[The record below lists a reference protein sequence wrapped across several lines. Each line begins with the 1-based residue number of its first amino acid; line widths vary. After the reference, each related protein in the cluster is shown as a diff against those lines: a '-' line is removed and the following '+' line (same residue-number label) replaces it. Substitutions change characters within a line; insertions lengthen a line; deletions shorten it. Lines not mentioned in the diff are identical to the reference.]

1 MLLSLEKQ
9 FLMIHVPKTG
19 GTSAAKA
26 LDQWVVHPPQDKFN
40 KILCRL
46 HLRKDPAKFMLRVHG
61 GLRYAEKV
69 LPADLMPRLFKFAF
83 VRNPWDR
90 LVSEYSFVIDR
101 VIHPRHKEVK
111 ALPDFH
117 SYLEYEKFRARG
129 RSQAD
134 MLRGADGKLGM
145 DYVGRFENLRGDFAE
160 ACRRF
165 GVDAEL
171 PHLNKTKHRDFR
183 EYYDDRS
190 RDFVA
195 KHWRD
200 EIELFEYEW

>member
-19 GTSAAKA
+19 GTSAARA
-26 LDQWVVHPPQDKFN
+26 LDQWVLHPPQDKLN
-40 KILCRL
+40 KVLCRL

-61 GLRYAEKV
+61 GLRYACKV
-69 LPADLMPRLFKFAF
+69 LPEDLPAKLFKFAF

-90 LVSEYSFVIDR
+90 LVSEYSFVCDR
-101 VIHPRHKEVK
+101 EIHPRHKEVK

-117 SYLEYEKFRARG
+117 AYLVYERYRARG

-134 MLRGADGKLGM
+134 MLKDRDGKLGM
-145 DYVGRFENLRGDFAE
+145 DFVGRFENLRDDFSE
-160 ACRRF
+160 ICSRI
-165 GVDAEL
+165 GVDSEL

-183 EYYDDRS
+183 DYYDDRNK
-190 RDFVA
+190 DYVA
-195 KHWRD
+195 KHWGE
-200 EIELFEYEW
+200 EIKLFGYEF

>member
-40 KILCRL
+40 KVLSRL

-61 GLRYAEKV
+61 GLGYANKV
-69 LPADLMPRLFKFAF
+69 LPADLMAKLFKFAF

-90 LVSEYSFVIDR
+90 LVSEYSFVLTRDY
-101 VIHPRHKEVK
+101 HPRHKEVK
-111 ALPDFH
+111 ALPDFYA
-117 SYLEYEKFRARG
+117 YLQYEHNRARG

-134 MLRGADGKLGM
+134 MLKGPDGQLGM
-145 DYVGRFENLRGDFAE
+145 DFVGRFENLRDDFAE
-160 ACRRF
+160 ACRRI
-165 GVDAEL
+165 GVDSEL

-183 EYYDDRS
+183 DYYDERNKDY
-190 RDFVA
+190 VA
-195 KHWRD
+195 KHWRE
-200 EIELFEYEW
+200 EIELFGYEF